1 MPLNAD
7 QLLAVFPHPVLTK
20 IIGEPNLASITLQ
33 QSEHNGN
40 LASIKSNLG
49 DGLTGLMVLS
59 MKPDIF
65 KTIHPDAF
73 EIPTNPGPAP
83 DPAVITAASTATKIA
98 DIYKSYALESAIY
111 AEYVTAERI
120 YVKLALDFMLELY
133 YKALKN
139 SYTGYAGVTL
149 RQLLDHLVT
158 TYAAMTSLTWKRIKK
173 T

>member
-20 IIGEPNLASITLQ
+20 IIGELNLVSITLQ
-33 QSEHNGN
+33 QSEHNRN

-73 EIPTNPGPAP
+73 EIPKNPGPAP
-83 DPAVITAASTATKIA
+83 DPAVIAVASMATKIA
-98 DIYKSYALESAIY
+98 DIYKAYALESAIY

-120 YVKLALDFMLELY
+120 SVKLALDSMSELY

-139 SYTGYAGVTL
+139 AYIGYAGVL
-149 RQLLDHLVT
+149 
-158 TYAAMTSLTWKRIKK
+158 
-173 T
+173 

>member
-1 MPLNAD
+1 MPLNAN
-7 QLLAVFPHPVLTK
+7 QLLAFFPHPVLTK
-20 IIGEPNLASITLQ
+20 IIGKHNLASITLQ

-83 DPAVITAASTATKIA
+83 DPAVIEAASTATKITY
-98 DIYKSYALESAIY
+98 IYTPYSLESAIY

-120 YVKLALDFMLELY
+120 SVKLVLDSMSELY
-133 YKALKN
+133 YKYLKN
-139 SYTGYAGVTL
+139 A
-149 RQLLDHLVT
+149 
-158 TYAAMTSLTWKRIKK
+158 
-173 T
+173 